1 MFKNLPTTQELPVNK
16 VGAKLSIDKIAY
28 TPMDFIRELFGNMNN
43 KITTVKIN
51 LIEQNGYYLKL
62 WWDDGGCDINDKNN
76 LTQLCKTSNKLTAGN
91 NGLGIRN
98 AMKSIIPEK
107 TSSIVITKNNNLI
120 EFLVLEGIWKSSKW
134 TKIDSFRKKEYENI
148 SNNYDGTLWIF
159 PLRKK
164 VYEEFNSKNI
174 KKVIKRLVCKKIMNN
189 LNFYINNKELKI
201 KNYIIPKAILK
212 SNNTLKLKLEMGNI
226 KIKTNNVVNNSY
238 AFKIINH
245 KDISRIKRFKN
256 IPELIN
262 LSNFNKSINR
272 NIEKIIDA
280 FKLIV
285 NNSYRKIEGSECE
298 IELTNVFNN
307 GMVIDKTS
315 AEKNKEKLNKKYNEI
330 IEEYGDVT
338 GINLCLNDIFILEK
352 PLLTD
357 IGNSEGSSKNP
368 LGAINRLVGIVNI
381 KSSKNKDFY
390 YTTPSDKHTSR
401 TNNNGRKLHQFLGYT
416 LYKSFFNPNKK
427 RKESPTETI
436 KRLKKEK
443 EFLSLKAQK
452 DQELKNKALLKAKK
466 AQEKQILTQ
475 KKLELKNKDNKEITK
490 KLSVTIN
497 KYDNLEASTES
508 IKDENKKLK
517 IENSKYI
524 KDAIPNKL
532 QYQVWLRDFGNV
544 AVGECPICKDQLT
557 KFPGVLGTP
566 SCSHI
571 IAQKKGGQ
579 MILDNLI
586 YLCSTCNSKC
596 GQSDMRTFVKERYPK
611 IEKEFFGKFS
621 KQFIKLD
628 NRKIKSI

>member
-1 MFKNLPTTQELPVNK
+1 MFKNLPTTQELVVNK

-28 TPMDFIRELFGNMNN
+28 TPMDFVRELFGNMND
-43 KITTVKIN
+43 KITNVKIN
-51 LIEQNGYYLKL
+51 LIENEGYYLNL
-62 WWDDGGCDINDKNN
+62 WWDDGGCDTNDKNN
-76 LTQLCKTSNKLTAGN
+76 LTQLCKTSEKLTAGN

-98 AMKSIIPEK
+98 AMKSVIPDK
-107 TSSIVITKNNNLI
+107 QSSIVITKYNNKI
-120 EFLVLEGIWKSSKW
+120 DFLVLEGIWKSSKW
-134 TKIDSFRKKEYENI
+134 TKTDLFRENEYNNI
-148 SNNYDGTLWIF
+148 SNNTDGTLWIF

-174 KKVIKRLVCKKIMNN
+174 KKVIKRLVCKKILNGV
-189 LNFYINNKELKI
+189 NFYFNNKKLEI
-201 KNYIIPKAILK
+201 NNYIIPKQILK
-212 SNNTLKLKLEMGNI
+212 SNNTLNLKLEMGNI

-238 AFKIINH
+238 AFKILNH
-245 KDISRIKRFKN
+245 KDIIKNKRFEK

-280 FKLIV
+280 FQSIIK
-285 NNSYRKIEGSECE
+285 NSYNKIEGSECE

-307 GMVIDKTS
+307 GMVIDKSS

-330 IEEYGDVT
+330 TEEYGDIT

-357 IGNSEGSSKNP
+357 LGNSEGSGC

-401 TNNNGRKLHQFLGYT
+401 TNNNGKKLHQFLGYT
-416 LYKSFFNPNKK
+416 LYKSIFNPNKK
-427 RKESPTETI
+427 RKESQKETI
-436 KRLKKEK
+436 KRLKEEK
-443 EFLSLKAQK
+443 KVLVLKAQK
-452 DQELKNKALLKAKK
+452 DQELKNKAILKAKK
-466 AQEKQILTQ
+466 VK
-475 KKLELKNKDNKEITK
+475 KKLELKSKDNKEIIK

-497 KYDNLEASTES
+497 KYDNLESSTQS

-517 IENSKYI
+517 LENSKYI

-544 AVGECPICKDQLT
+544 AIGECPICKDQLT

-571 IAQKKGGQ
+571 IPQKKGGP

-611 IEKEFFGKFS
+611 IEKEFFEKFN
-621 KQFIKLD
+621 KQFNKLN
-628 NRKIKSI
+628 NRKLKCI